1 MPKTLQE
8 IFEAGR
14 DATQIVADLKKKTIE
29 VIPWSK
35 LEKEYDPKKHPVMID
50 ANYNSK
56 EGQKGKERKVTR
68 VILPWQKLATRRM
81 ASLAF
86 GIPVKRV
93 YKPKDE
99 SETGKKAAAIIE
111 SIYKRNHI
119 NSVNLERARFLYSA
133 CEVVTIWYTQEVE
146 GGAVYAGEKTPLK
159 LRCKN
164 YSPKKGDALYPLFD
178 EYDDMIALSV
188 EYTRDEDGTKVTY
201 FDTYTADHHYRW
213 RMNGSQ
219 AEPDMD
225 EQIQIGKINGVYGYR
240 ELPIWEEQSE
250 NVYEAEW
257 TYSYNGNYV
266 RKNSRPNWVVFC
278 DPQDRVK
285 VGQEKD
291 DERLGRNVLK
301 YPANAKAE
309 YKTWDQSIESIKFHT
324 SELKKNFFM
333 GWQRPDM
340 SSDNM
345 KETPMSGESRK
356 MLFIDCQ
363 MKVLDE
369 SGIWIEYFD
378 REMSVV
384 KAFAEKMFPSYAEAI
399 RTMEVENIITP
410 FTIRDEGERI
420 TNYSNATGGK
430 AVMSRR
436 TAVSRLG
443 MVDDVDEEIKLIEEE
458 ETTDLFDEP
467 TE

>member
-14 DATQIVADLKKKTIE
+14 DANQILADLKKKTI
-29 VIPWSK
+29 VVPGWSK
-35 LEKEYDPKKHPVMID
+35 LEKEYDPTKHPVMTD
-50 ANYNSK
+50 LSYNSK
-56 EGQKGKERKVTR
+56 EGTKGKDKKVTR
-68 VILPWQKLATRRM
+68 VILPWQKLAVRRM
-81 ASLAF
+81 GSLAF

-93 YKPKDE
+93 YKPADDSQK
-99 SETGKKAAAIIE
+99 TAAAVIE

-119 NSVNLERARFLYSA
+119 NSVNLERSKFMYAS
-133 CEVVTIWYTQEVE
+133 CEVVTIWYTQEIE
-146 GGAVYAGEKTPLK
+146 GGTVYAGEESKYK

-164 YSPKKGDALYPLFD
+164 YSPMKGDALYPLFD

-188 EYTRDEDGTKVTY
+188 EYVRMEDGTRVTY
-201 FDTYTADHHYRW
+201 FETYTADHHYRW
-213 RMNGSQ
+213 RMEGSK
-219 AEPDMD
+219 AVPDMD
-225 EQIQIGKINGVYGYR
+225 PEPIKIGKINGVYGFR
-240 ELPIWEEQSE
+240 PLPVWEEQSE

-278 DPQDRVK
+278 DPQDKVR

-291 DERLGRNVLK
+291 DPRLGRNVLK

-333 GWQRPDM
+333 GLQLPDM

-369 SGIWIEYFD
+369 SGIWTEYFD

-399 RTMEVENIITP
+399 RSLEVETIITP

-430 AVMSRR
+430 PVMSQR

-443 MVDDVDEEIKLIEEE
+443 MVDDVDEELKEIDKDEAV
-458 ETTDLFDEP
+458 DVFDEP
-467 TE
+467 TV

>member
-1 MPKTLQE
+1 MAKTLEQ

-14 DATQIVADLKKKTIE
+14 DATQVVADLKKKSIE
-29 VIPWSK
+29 VIAWSI
-35 LEKEYDPKKHPVMID
+35 LEKEYNPKKHPVMTDIS
-50 ANYNSK
+50 YNSK
-56 EGQKGKERKVTR
+56 ADRKGKESKVTR
-68 VILPWQKLATRRM
+68 IILPWQKLATRRM

-99 SETGKKAAAIIE
+99 TGKVAASLIE

-119 NSVNLERARFLYSA
+119 NSVNLERAKYLYAS
-133 CEVVTIWYTQEVE
+133 CEVVTIWYTQEQE
-146 GGAVYAGEKTPLK
+146 TFYGGVNSPYK

-164 YSPKKGDALYPLFD
+164 YSPMKGDMLYPLFD

-188 EYTRDEDGTKVTY
+188 EYIRKENNASVTY

-213 RMNGSQ
+213 RMNGLV
-219 AEPDMD
+219 AELEFEEDVK
-225 EQIQIGKINGVYGYR
+225 IGKINGVYGHR
-240 ELPIWEEQSE
+240 EMPIWEEQSE

-285 VGQEKD
+285 IGQEKD

-333 GWQRPDM
+333 GLQLPDM

-384 KAFAEKMFPSYAEAI
+384 KAFAEKMFPKYAESI
-399 RTMEVENIITP
+399 RTLEVENVITP
-410 FTIRDEGERI
+410 YTIRDEGERI

-430 AVMSRR
+430 AVMSQR

-443 MVDDVDEEIKLIEEE
+443 MVDDVDEEMKLIEQE
-458 ETTDLFDEP
+458 ETADLFDEP

>member
-1 MPKTLQE
+1 MPKTLNE

-14 DATQIVADLKKKTIE
+14 DATQVVADLKKKTIV
-29 VIPWSK
+29 VIPWSM
-35 LEKEYDPKKHPVMID
+35 LEKEYDPKKHPVMTD
-50 ANYNSK
+50 VAYNAKSDK
-56 EGQKGKERKVTR
+56 KGKDRKVTR
-68 VILPWQKLATRRM
+68 VILPWQKLAVKRM
-81 ASLAF
+81 GSLAF
-86 GIPVKRV
+86 GIPVKRI
-93 YKPKDE
+93 YKPKDDTQKE
-99 SETGKKAAAIIE
+99 AAAILE

-119 NSVNLERARFLYSA
+119 NSVNLERAKFLYAS

-146 GGAVYAGEKTPLK
+146 GGATYAGVSTKYK

-164 YSPKKGDALYPLFD
+164 YSPMKGDSLYPLFD
-178 EYDDMIALSV
+178 EYDDMVALSV

-201 FDTYTADHHYRW
+201 FETYTADAHYRW
-213 RMNGSQ
+213 RMDG
-219 AEPDMD
+219 AKATEDMAPEP
-225 EQIQIGKINGVYGYR
+225 IKIGKINGIYGHR
-240 ELPIWEEQSE
+240 DLPVWEEQSE
-250 NVYEAEW
+250 NVFEAEW

-266 RKNSRPNWVVFC
+266 RKNSRPNWVVFA
-278 DPQDRVK
+278 DPQDKVK

-291 DERLGRNVLK
+291 DDRLGRNVLK

-324 SELKKNFFM
+324 SELKNNFFM
-333 GWQRPDM
+333 GLQLPDM
-340 SSDNM
+340 SMESM
-345 KETPMSGESRK
+345 KATPMSGEARK

-384 KAFAEKMFPSYAEAI
+384 KAFAEKTFPRYAEAI
-399 RTMEVENIITP
+399 RTLEVENVITP
-410 FTIRDEGERI
+410 YTIRDEGERI

-430 AVMSRR
+430 PVMSQR

-443 MVDDVDEEIKLIEEE
+443 MVDDVDEEIKLMEQE
-458 ETTDLFDEP
+458 ETTNLFDEP

>member
-14 DATQIVADLKKKTIE
+14 DATQVVADLKKKTIE
-29 VIPWSK
+29 IIPWST
-35 LEKEYDPKKHPVMID
+35 LEKEYNPNKHPVMTD
-50 ANYNSK
+50 VAYNSTIDR
-56 EGQKGKERKVTR
+56 KGREKKVTR

-86 GIPVKRV
+86 GIPPKRV
-93 YKPKDE
+93 YKPKDDM
-99 SETGKKAAAIIE
+99 GKQAAAIIE

-119 NSVNLERARFLYSA
+119 NSVNLERAKFLYAS
-133 CEVVTIWYTQEVE
+133 CEVVTIWYTQEQE
-146 GGAVYAGEKTPLK
+146 TMYAGEKSKHK

-164 YSPKKGDALYPLFD
+164 YSPMKGDQLYPLFD
-178 EYDDMIALSV
+178 EFDDMVALSV
-188 EYTRDEDGTKVTY
+188 EYARNEDGNKVTY

-213 RMNGSQ
+213 RMIGAK
-219 AEPDMD
+219 AEYDMD
-225 EQIQIGKINGVYGYR
+225 EDIKIGKINGVYGFR
-240 ELPIWEEQSE
+240 PMPIWEEQSE

-278 DPQDRVK
+278 DPQDKVR

-291 DERLGRNVLK
+291 DDRLGRNVLK

-309 YKTWDQSIESIKFHT
+309 YKTWDQAIESIKFHT

-333 GWQRPDM
+333 SLQLPDM

-369 SGIWIEYFD
+369 SGIWTEYFD

-384 KAFAEKMFPSYAEAI
+384 KAFAAKMFPRYAEAI
-399 RTMEVENIITP
+399 QSLEVETIITP

-430 AVMSRR
+430 PVMSQR

-443 MVDDVDEEIKLIEEE
+443 LVDDVDEELKEIDQDEAVDI
-458 ETTDLFDEP
+458 FDEP
-467 TE
+467 TV